1 MWKKISAIV
10 VPTVIAVGIIAY
22 MLIRVWD
29 DLLVA
34 LENAAPAYLV
44 IAVLVCTAGWW
55 LRGVRY
61 QYILRRLSV
70 SITLVLSTACILVS
84 QTANLI
90 VPARL
95 GDLVRL
101 FILKHEVDATYS
113 RGLSSVVIERV
124 FDVVMI
130 AILGLFALPFVLDVP
145 DWFFQVILI
154 PIVLGAVFVLILL
167 LGGRIRSRNRYLRMV
182 LDLID
187 EMKEASLNA
196 TALLVLS
203 ASSIA
208 IWLSDIIVCLVIAW
222 MFGQAIPVAVVV
234 LAIVIGNLVKAI
246 PITPGGV
253 GTYELSV
260 AITLEL
266 AGISPALA
274 TLIAVIDH
282 LVKNLVTLAG
292 GVIAVYFFGDWA
304 VTLLKRVFSKSL
316 SREELREP

>member
-29 DLLVA
+29 DLIIA
-34 LENAAPAYLV
+34 LENATPSFLL
-44 IAVLVCTAGWW
+44 IAVVVCSAGWW
-55 LRGVRY
+55 LRGIRY
-61 QYILRRLSV
+61 QYILRRLAV
-70 SITLVLSTACILVS
+70 GVDIVLSTACILVS

-101 FILKHEVDATYS
+101 FILKHEADATYS

-130 AILGLFALPFVLDVP
+130 AILGLLALPFVLDVP
-145 DWFFQVILI
+145 DWFFQVIII
-154 PIVLGAVFVLILL
+154 PILLGGVFVLVLL
-167 LGGRIRSRNRYLRMV
+167 VGGRIQSQNRYLRMV
-182 LDLID
+182 LDLIE
-187 EMKEASLNA
+187 EMKEASLN
-196 TALLVLS
+196 TAAILALS

-208 IWLSDIIVCLVIAW
+208 IWLSDILVCLVIAW
-222 MFGQAIPVAVVV
+222 MFGEAIPIAIVV
-234 LAIVIGNLVKAI
+234 LAIVIGNLVKAV

-266 AGISPALA
+266 AGISPAIA

-304 VTLLKRVFSKSL
+304 LTLLKRVFSKSL
-316 SREELREP
+316 SREELRES